1 MPATSWRRPDSFSQ
15 RRFLARFPC
24 DITRSLLGGRFNGC
38 VRKLI
43 NAPRGF
49 DFLATYY
56 PDENDNESISVA
68 EHRDAGF
75 RVAIRGFV
83 SAR

>member
-1 MPATSWRRPDSFSQ
+1 M
-15 RRFLARFPC
+15 
-24 DITRSLLGGRFNGC
+24 GGRFNGC